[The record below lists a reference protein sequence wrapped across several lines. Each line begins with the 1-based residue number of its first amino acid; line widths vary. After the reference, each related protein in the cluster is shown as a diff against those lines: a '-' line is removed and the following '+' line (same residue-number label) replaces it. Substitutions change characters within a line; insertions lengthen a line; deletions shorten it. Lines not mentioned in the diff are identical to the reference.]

1 MMATSKKKPAT
12 KGVTEAQLKKIAL
25 SFPETAEGVSYT
37 HPAFLA
43 FGKFFTR
50 HRKEDNSFVLTVS
63 GMEHR
68 DMLLEMD
75 PKTYFITDHYKSFPG
90 VLVRLERVTQ
100 EEVRAML
107 ERRWRAM
114 APKKLLKA
122 MEEKTSLSSPASA
135 RPSRARGKG
144 TQVEKSTPKKKVNKK
159 IR

>member
-1 MMATSKKKPAT
+1 MMAVAKKKPAS
-12 KGVTEAQLKKIAL
+12 KGVTQADLKKIAL

-50 HRKEDNSFVLTVS
+50 YRKEDNSFVLTVS

-90 VLVRLERVTQ
+90 VLVRLERVTKD
-100 EEVRAML
+100 EVRAML
-107 ERRWRAM
+107 DRRWRAM
-114 APKKLLKA
+114 APKKLIKA
-122 MEEKTSLSSPASA
+122 MEEKAASA
-135 RPSRARGKG
+135 PKAP
-144 TQVEKSTPKKKVNKK
+144 VKKKKK
-159 IR
+159 AV

>member
-1 MMATSKKKPAT
+1 MAVAKKKPAS
-12 KGVTEAQLKKIAL
+12 KSVTPTELKKIAL

-37 HPAFLA
+37 HPAYLA

-50 HRKEDNSFVLTVS
+50 YRKEDNSFVLSVA
-63 GMEHR
+63 GMEYR

-90 VLVRLERVTQ
+90 VLVRLERVTK

-107 ERRWRAM
+107 DRRWRAM

-122 MEEKTSLSSPASA
+122 IEEKVAEAPKT
-135 RPSRARGKG
+135 
-144 TQVEKSTPKKKVNKK
+144 TQPKKVRKA
-159 IR
+159 

>member
-50 HRKEDNSFVLTVS
+50 YRKEDNSFVLTVS

-114 APKKLLKA
+114 APKKLIKTVDEKA
-122 MEEKTSLSSPASA
+122 AKPVTA
-135 RPSRARGKG
+135 
-144 TQVEKSTPKKKVNKK
+144 KKKAASPKRKK
-159 IR
+159 